1 MGRERPA
8 VPGDRPSS
16 VCRTVSR
23 ASLHQAPGHLT
34 CRASGK
40 WGFMG
45 RAYREQP
52 LTVSDIAMGVFLGI
66 MTAVLFVAVAGF
78 FVLAVGLRLVAR

>member
-1 MGRERPA
+1 
-8 VPGDRPSS
+8 
-16 VCRTVSR
+16 
-23 ASLHQAPGHLT
+23 
-34 CRASGK
+34 
-40 WGFMG
+40 MG